1 MKSKSLLVLVAAIVT
16 GACGCGGGPS
26 SPRSTLA
33 ITMISPTSAPAGG
46 GAFVLAVQGTTFV
59 PGSVINFGSMPITS
73 AYSCL
78 LINPQPSC
86 SATQLSATVPAAAI
100 TTVGTV
106 PVTVTN
112 PAGGGTSNAVNF
124 TITSG
129 PYPEASITSINPTGA
144 LAGGPGFTLEL
155 IVTNFLAGSVVRW
168 NGSDR
173 PTTASPPPSCVP
185 ACGGWTIEAQ
195 IPASDIA
202 APGTAAITV
211 FNQAPGAGSSNPVTF
226 AIAAH
231 GVYPSSVAVDPAGKF
246 AYVTNSGSDNVSTYA
261 INTDGTLT
269 FKGTIAAGGN
279 PASVAV
285 DPSDRFAYVA
295 SIGDGSVLGS
305 VSMYTINA
313 DGLLTSIGTINEG
326 YGTQSVTVHPS
337 GKFAYV
343 TNFSP
348 GNVST
353 YAINTDGTL
362 TFKATIAA
370 GTEPASVAVDRSGKF
385 AYVANR
391 GGGWDSDPSS
401 ISMYTIDTTTG
412 ALSLNGTL
420 SPTTWVNPSVVV
432 VDPSGRFAYLG
443 STPVSMYSIDTTTGT
458 LTPIGTV
465 DAGGFVTSLTV
476 HPSGNF
482 AYATANCTPDF
493 PGLAGI
499 CDPVV
504 SPPHVSVYTLN
515 ATTGVLASNGT
526 APTEQS
532 PRSIAIDPSG
542 KFAYVANYNSHSVS
556 MYTIDAV
563 TGTLTLI
570 GTVGT

>member
-16 GACGCGGGPS
+16 GACGCGGGP
-26 SPRSTLA
+26 RSTLA
-33 ITMISPTSAPAGG
+33 ITMILPTSAPAGG
-46 GAFVLAVQGTTFV
+46 AAFVLAVDGTSFV
-59 PGSVINFGSMPITS
+59 PGSVINFGSMPITPGDS
-73 AYSCL
+73 
-78 LINPQPSC
+78 

-100 TTVGTV
+100 TTAGTV

-124 TITSG
+124 TIASG
-129 PYPEASITSINPTGA
+129 PYPVVNIFGIYPTGA
-144 LAGGPGFTLEL
+144 LAGSPGFKLEL
-155 IVTNFLAGSVVRW
+155 SLTNFLAGSVVRW

-173 PTTASPPPSCVP
+173 PTTALTPSCAP
-185 ACGGWTIEAQ
+185 NLCGTFVEAQ

-211 FNQAPGAGSSNPVTF
+211 FNPAPGAGSSDPVTF

-246 AYVTNSGSDNVSTYA
+246 AYVTNSGSDNVSTYV

-285 DPSDRFAYVA
+285 DPSDKFAYVA
-295 SIGDGSVLGS
+295 NYGDGS
-305 VSMYTINA
+305 VSMYRINA
-313 DGLLTSIGTINEG
+313 DGLLTSIGTIKQATG
-326 YGTQSVTVHPS
+326 GTASVTVHPS

-343 TNFSP
+343 TNFGSDIVSGP
-348 GNVST
+348 VST
-353 YAINTDGTL
+353 YAINTDGSF
-362 TFKATIAA
+362 TFNATIAA
-370 GTEPASVAVDRSGKF
+370 EMDPASVAVDRSGKF

-391 GGGWDSDPSS
+391 GGGWDNDPGSL
-401 ISMYTIDTTTG
+401 SMYTIDTTTG

-443 STPVSMYSIDTTTGT
+443 SIPVSMYSIDTTTGK
-458 LTPIGTV
+458 LTAMGTV
-465 DAGGFVTSLTV
+465 DAGGLVTSLAV

-482 AYATANCTPDF
+482 AYATANCTGF
-493 PGLAGI
+493 GGI
-499 CDPVV
+499 CNPDV
-504 SPPHVSVYTLN
+504 SPPHVSVYMLN
-515 ATTGVLASNGT
+515 AATGVLASNGT
-526 APTEQS
+526 APTERS

-542 KFAYVANYNSHSVS
+542 KFAYVANYDSHSIS

-570 GTVGT
+570 GTIIT